1 MLTSSREL
9 PEYKR
14 SHRLRVKPIG
24 KIGDEPHRGRNLF
37 PLSPTTLAAVLFYGA
52 LLVLGPAAC
61 AQAVSGPPPTP
72 AAASPLKPEDPL
84 HRDSPQN
91 AVLSFLQSCRAGNFA
106 QAAKYLNF
114 RGIPHD
120 QRVKDGPRVAQQLYQ
135 LLDRDPAFDVAALS
149 RNPEGGRED
158 GLPPDR
164 ERVTSF
170 KAGNQTFE
178 LQMERFT
185 LRSGLAVWVFSADS
199 VKLIP
204 KLALATSG
212 HPMEKYLPE
221 PLVSSTLL
229 DTPLWRWIALAM
241 LVLAVAAVARV
252 FSRIGL
258 ALAERAARRF
268 GPKAAHGAMEFLWPP
283 LLGLICLALFRAGM
297 EWLGP
302 EGRLRLYM
310 ERGLVLAFFLV
321 LAWLTAR
328 LIDLGLEHFRS
339 TMLARHGKFSSSV
352 LPLVSRLVKLSVLL
366 LAMAAVLSDWGYN
379 ATAILAGLG
388 VGSIAIALAAQK
400 TIENFFGGVSV
411 ISDRPVSVGDF
422 CKVGDLMGTIEDI
435 GLRSTRIRTLN
446 RTMVSVPNGQFSSMT
461 LENFEK
467 RDKMLFHV
475 TLNLRRDSTPDQ
487 VRIVLQS
494 IGRILAEN
502 SKVEAGAFPV
512 RFVGVGTYSLDIE
525 IFVYVLTRN
534 FDDFL
539 RTQQDLLLKILDG
552 VKDAGTALALPTQA
566 SIDYSTN
573 PGYPAVPQELV
584 PAGRH

>member
-1 MLTSSREL
+1 M
-9 PEYKR
+9 
-14 SHRLRVKPIG
+14 RL
-24 KIGDEPHRGRNLF
+24 
-37 PLSPTTLAAVLFYGA
+37 AVVLCGA
-52 LLVLGPAAC
+52 VLVLGPTAC
-61 AQAVSGPPPTP
+61 AQAVSGLPP
-72 AAASPLKPEDPL
+72 ASATTLPSKAEDPL

-91 AVLSFLQSCRAGNFA
+91 AVLSFLQFCRSANFA

-114 RGIPHD
+114 RGVPHD
-120 QRVKDGPRVAQQLYQ
+120 QRVKEGPRAAQQLAQ

-149 RNPEGGRED
+149 RNPDGGHED

-164 ERVTSF
+164 ERVATF
-170 KAGNQTFE
+170 KVGNQTVE
-178 LQMERFT
+178 LQMERIK
-185 LRSGLAVWVFSADS
+185 LRSGLAVWLFSDDS

-204 KLALATSG
+204 KLALATSD
-212 HPMEKYLPE
+212 HPVEKYLPE
-221 PLVSSTLL
+221 PLVNSVLL
-229 DTPLWRWIALAM
+229 DTPLWRWIALVVLA
-241 LVLAVAAVARV
+241 LAVAAIARI
-252 FSRIGL
+252 FSRVGL

-268 GPKAAHGAMEFLWPP
+268 GPQAAHGVMNFLWPP

-297 EWLGP
+297 EWVGP

-310 ERGLVLAFFLV
+310 ERGLTLIFFLV
-321 LAWLTAR
+321 LAWLAAR
-328 LIDLGLEHFRS
+328 LIDLGLEHLRA

-366 LAMAAVLSDWGYN
+366 LAIAAVLSAWGYN
-379 ATAILAGLG
+379 ATALLAGLG

-435 GLRSTRIRTLN
+435 GLRSTRIRTLD

-487 VRIVLQS
+487 VRVVLQS
-494 IGRILAEN
+494 IARILAEN

-534 FDDFL
+534 GDDFL
-539 RTQQDLLLKILDG
+539 RTQQDLLLRILDA
-552 VKDAGTALALPTQA
+552 VKNAGTALALPTQA

-573 PGYPAVPQELV
+573 PGHPAVPQELM
-584 PAGRH
+584 PAGRV

>member
-1 MLTSSREL
+1 L
-9 PEYKR
+9 
-14 SHRLRVKPIG
+14 
-24 KIGDEPHRGRNLF
+24 LF
-37 PLSPTTLAAVLFYGA
+37 VVLLAI
-52 LLVLGPAAC
+52 GPAAC
-61 AQAVSGPPPTP
+61 AQAVSGPPPS
-72 AAASPLKPEDPL
+72 AAATLPPKPEDPL
-84 HRDSPQN
+84 HRDSPQT
-91 AVLSFLQSCRAGNFA
+91 AALSFLQSCRAGNFA

-114 RGIPHD
+114 RGIPHG
-120 QRVKDGPRVAQQLYQ
+120 QRVKEGPRAAQQLYL

-149 RNPEGGRED
+149 RNPEGGHED

-170 KAGNQTFE
+170 KADNQTFE

-204 KLALATSG
+204 KLALATSD
-212 HPMEKYLPE
+212 HPVEKYLPE
-221 PLVSSTLL
+221 PLVSSALL
-229 DTPLWRWIALAM
+229 DTPLWRWIALAL
-241 LVLAVAAVARV
+241 LVLAVAAMARV
-252 FSRIGL
+252 FSRMGL
-258 ALAERAARRF
+258 ALAERTARRF

-283 LLGLICLALFRAGM
+283 LLGLICLAFFRAGM
-297 EWLGP
+297 EWIGP
-302 EGRLRLYM
+302 EGRLRLYT
-310 ERGLVLAFFLV
+310 ERGLTLVFFLV

-352 LPLVSRLVKLSVLL
+352 LPLISRLVKLSVLL
-366 LAMAAVLSDWGYN
+366 LAIAAVLSDWGYN
-379 ATAILAGLG
+379 ATGILAGLG

-422 CKVGDLMGTIEDI
+422 CKVGDRMGTIEDI
-435 GLRSTRIRTLN
+435 GLRSTRIRTLD

-494 IGRILAEN
+494 ISRILADN
-502 SKVEAGAFPV
+502 SKVETGAFPV

-534 FDDFL
+534 GDDFL
-539 RTQQDLLLKILDG
+539 RAQQDLLLRILDA

-573 PGYPAVPQELV
+573 PGHPAMPQELV
-584 PAGRH
+584 PAGRI

>member
-1 MLTSSREL
+1 
-9 PEYKR
+9 
-14 SHRLRVKPIG
+14 
-24 KIGDEPHRGRNLF
+24 
-37 PLSPTTLAAVLFYGA
+37 LAAVLFGA
-52 LLVLGPAAC
+52 LLVAGPGAC
-61 AQAVSGPPPTP
+61 AQAVSGKPPAS
-72 AAASPLKPEDPL
+72 AATSPLKPEDPL
-84 HRDSPQN
+84 HRDSPQG
-91 AVLSFLQSCRAGNFA
+91 AVLSFLQLCRLANFA

-120 QRVKDGPRVAQQLYQ
+120 QRVKEGPRVAQQLDQ

-149 RNPEGGRED
+149 RNPEGGHED

-170 KAGNQTFE
+170 KVDNQTFD
-178 LQMERFT
+178 LQMERIT
-185 LRSGLAVWVFSADS
+185 LRSGLPVWLFSSDS
-199 VKLIP
+199 VKLVP
-204 KLALATSG
+204 KLAQVTG
-212 HPMEKYLPE
+212 DQPVEKYLPE
-221 PLVSSTLL
+221 PMVSSTLL
-229 DTPLWRWIALAM
+229 DTRVWRWIALVL
-241 LVLAVAAVARV
+241 LVLTVAGIARV

-258 ALAERAARRF
+258 ALAGRAAKRF
-268 GPKAAHGAMEFLWPP
+268 GPEAAQGVMEILWPP
-283 LLGLICLALFRAGM
+283 LLGLICLALFRGGM
-297 EWLGP
+297 EWIGP
-302 EGRLRLYM
+302 EGRLRLYL
-310 ERGLVLAFFLV
+310 ERGLALAFFLG
-321 LAWLTAR
+321 LAWLAAR
-328 LIDLGLEHFRS
+328 LIDLGLEHLRS
-339 TMLARHGKFSSSV
+339 TMLARHGRFSSSV

-366 LAMAAVLSDWGYN
+366 LAIAAVLSDWGYN

-411 ISDRPVSVGDF
+411 ISDRPVSMGDF

-435 GLRSTRIRTLN
+435 GLRSTRIRTLD

-487 VRIVLQS
+487 VRMVLES
-494 IGRILAEN
+494 IDRILAEN
-502 SKVEAGAFPV
+502 SKVETGAFPV

-534 FDDFL
+534 GDDFL
-539 RTQQDLLLKILDG
+539 RTQQDLLLKILDA

-573 PGYPAVPQELV
+573 SGRPAVPQELM
-584 PAGRH
+584 PAGRI

>member
-1 MLTSSREL
+1 MA
-9 PEYKR
+9 
-14 SHRLRVKPIG
+14 
-24 KIGDEPHRGRNLF
+24 
-37 PLSPTTLAAVLFYGA
+37 LAAVLFSA
-52 LLVLGPAAC
+52 LLAFVAPAGS
-61 AQAVSGPPPTP
+61 AQTGSGPPPP
-72 AAASPLKPEDPL
+72 SAATTPLKAEDPL
-84 HRDSPQN
+84 HRDSPQS
-91 AVLSFLQSCRAGNFA
+91 AVLSFLQSCRSANFA

-114 RGIPHD
+114 RGIRHD
-120 QRVKDGPRVAQQLYQ
+120 QRVKEGPRAAQQLDQ

-149 RNPEGGRED
+149 RNSEGGHED

-164 ERVTSF
+164 ERVTSL
-170 KAGNQTFE
+170 KVDNQTFD
-178 LQMERFT
+178 LQMERIT
-185 LRSGLAVWVFSADS
+185 LRSGLAVWLFSADS

-204 KLALATSG
+204 KLAQATSD
-212 HPMEKYLPE
+212 HPLEKYLPA
-221 PLVSSTLL
+221 PLVNFSLL
-229 DTPLWRWIALAM
+229 DTPLWRWIALA
-241 LVLAVAAVARV
+241 LLALALAGLARV
-252 FSRIGL
+252 FSRIWL
-258 ALAERAARRF
+258 ALAERAAKRF
-268 GPKAAHGAMEFLWPP
+268 GPEAARGVMETLWPP
-283 LLGLICLALFRAGM
+283 LLWLICLALFRAGM
-297 EWLGP
+297 EWIGP
-302 EGRLRLYM
+302 AAGLRLYL
-310 ERGLVLAFFLV
+310 ERGLTLAFFLGV
-321 LAWLTAR
+321 AWLAAKS
-328 LIDLGLEHFRS
+328 IDLGMDRLRS
-339 TMLARHGKFSSSV
+339 SMLARHKRFSSSV

-366 LAMAAVLSDWGYN
+366 LAIAAVLSDWGYN

-461 LENFEK
+461 LENFDK

-494 IGRILAEN
+494 IARILAGH
-502 SKVEAGAFPV
+502 SDVEPGALPV

-534 FDDFL
+534 GDDFL
-539 RTQQDLLLKILDG
+539 RTQQDLLLKILDA

-566 SIDYSTN
+566 TVGYSSN
-573 PGYPAVPQELV
+573 PLDLPTPQDLM
-584 PAGRH
+584 PAGRI

>member
-1 MLTSSREL
+1 
-9 PEYKR
+9 
-14 SHRLRVKPIG
+14 
-24 KIGDEPHRGRNLF
+24 
-37 PLSPTTLAAVLFYGA
+37 VLCGA
-52 LLVLGPAAC
+52 LLALGPTAC
-61 AQAVSGPPPTP
+61 AQAVSAPPQ
-72 AAASPLKPEDPL
+72 AAAATPPLKSEDPL

-91 AVLSFLQSCRAGNFA
+91 AVLSFLQFCRSANFA
-106 QAAKYLNF
+106 QAAKYLDF
-114 RGIPHD
+114 RGVPHE
-120 QRVKDGPRVAQQLYQ
+120 QRVKEGPRAAQQLDQ

-149 RNPEGGRED
+149 RNPEGGHED

-164 ERVTSF
+164 ERVASF
-170 KAGNQTFE
+170 KVGNQTVE
-178 LQMERFT
+178 LQMARIK
-185 LRSGLAVWVFSADS
+185 LRSGLAVWLFSDDS

-204 KLALATSG
+204 KLALATSD
-212 HPMEKYLPE
+212 HPVEKYLPE
-221 PLVSSTLL
+221 PLVNTILL
-229 DTPLWRWIALAM
+229 DTPLWRCIALVLLA
-241 LVLAVAAVARV
+241 LAVAAIARI
-252 FSRIGL
+252 FSRVGL
-258 ALAERAARRF
+258 ALAERAATRF
-268 GPKAAHGAMEFLWPP
+268 GPQAAHGVMDFLWPP
-283 LLGLICLALFRAGM
+283 LLGLISLALFRAGM
-297 EWLGP
+297 EWVGP

-310 ERGLVLAFFLV
+310 GRGLTLVFFLG
-321 LAWLTAR
+321 LAWLAAR
-328 LIDLGLEHFRS
+328 LIDLGLEHLRA

-366 LAMAAVLSDWGYN
+366 IAIAAVLSAWGYN

-435 GLRSTRIRTLN
+435 GLRSTRIRTLD

-487 VRIVLQS
+487 VRLVLQS
-494 IGRILAEN
+494 IARILAEN

-534 FDDFL
+534 GDDFL
-539 RTQQDLLLKILDG
+539 RAQQDLLLRILDA
-552 VKDAGTALALPTQA
+552 VKNAGTALALPTQA

-573 PGYPAVPQELV
+573 PGHSAVPQELM
-584 PAGRH
+584 PAGRI

>member
-1 MLTSSREL
+1 M
-9 PEYKR
+9 
-14 SHRLRVKPIG
+14 
-24 KIGDEPHRGRNLF
+24 EPTRRRNLF
-37 PLSPTTLAAVLFYGA
+37 PLRPVALAVVFFGA

-61 AQAVSGPPPTP
+61 AQGVSGPPP
-72 AAASPLKPEDPL
+72 ASVATAPSKPEDPL
-84 HRDSPQN
+84 HRDSPQG

-114 RGIPHD
+114 RGVPHD
-120 QRVKDGPRVAQQLYQ
+120 QRVKEGPRVAQQVDL

-149 RNPEGGRED
+149 RNPEGGHED

-178 LQMERFT
+178 LQMERIK
-185 LRSGLAVWVFSADS
+185 LRSGLSVWVFSADS

-204 KLALATSG
+204 KLAQATSD
-212 HPMEKYLPE
+212 HSVEKYLPE
-221 PLVSSTLL
+221 PLVSLTLL
-229 DTPLWRWIALAM
+229 DTPLWRWIGLALMALAIAGM
-241 LVLAVAAVARV
+241 ARV

-258 ALAERAARRF
+258 ALAERATKRF
-268 GPKAAHGAMEFLWPP
+268 GPKAAHGVTEILWPP
-283 LLGLICLALFRAGM
+283 LLWLICLALFRAGM
-297 EWLGP
+297 EWICP
-302 EGRLRLYM
+302 EGPLRLYM
-310 ERGLVLAFFLV
+310 ERGLTLAFFLG
-321 LAWLTAR
+321 LAWLAAR
-328 LIDLGLEHFRS
+328 LIDLGLERLRS
-339 TMLARHGKFSSSV
+339 TMLARHKEFSSSV
-352 LPLVSRLVKLSVLL
+352 LPLASRLVKLAVLL
-366 LAMAAVLSDWGYN
+366 LAIAAVLSAWGYN

-422 CKVGDLMGTIEDI
+422 CKVGDRMGTIEDI
-435 GLRSTRIRTLN
+435 GLRSTRIRTLD

-487 VRIVLQS
+487 VRAVLQS
-494 IGRILAEN
+494 IARILAEN

-525 IFVYVLTRN
+525 IFVYVLTR
-534 FDDFL
+534 DYDEFL
-539 RTQQDLLLKILDG
+539 RTQQDLLLKILDA

-566 SIDYSTN
+566 TIGYSPN
-573 PGYPAVPQELV
+573 PLGLPAPQDLM
-584 PAGRH
+584 PAGRA

>member
-1 MLTSSREL
+1 
-9 PEYKR
+9 
-14 SHRLRVKPIG
+14 
-24 KIGDEPHRGRNLF
+24 
-37 PLSPTTLAAVLFYGA
+37 
-52 LLVLGPAAC
+52 LVLGPVAC
-61 AQAVSGPPPTP
+61 AQAVSGSPPAS
-72 AAASPLKPEDPL
+72 AAATPSKPEDPL

-91 AVLSFLQSCRAGNFA
+91 AVLSFLQFCSAGNFA

-114 RGIPHD
+114 RGTPHD
-120 QRVKDGPRVAQQLYQ
+120 QRVKEGPRVAQQLDQ

-149 RNPEGGRED
+149 RNSEGGHED

-164 ERVTSF
+164 ERVASF

-178 LQMERFT
+178 LQMERIT
-185 LRSGLAVWVFSADS
+185 LRSGLAVWLFSADS
-199 VKLIP
+199 VNLIP
-204 KLALATSG
+204 KLAQVTSD
-212 HPMEKYLPE
+212 HPLEKYLPA
-221 PLVSSTLL
+221 PLVNLTLL
-229 DTPLWRWIALAM
+229 DTPLWRWIAL
-241 LVLAVAAVARV
+241 VLLALALAGLARL

-258 ALAERAARRF
+258 ALAERAAKRF
-268 GPKAAHGAMEFLWPP
+268 GPEAAHGVMETLWPP
-283 LLGLICLALFRAGM
+283 LLWLISLALFRVGM
-297 EWLGP
+297 EWIGP
-302 EGRLRLYM
+302 TARLRLYL
-310 ERGLVLAFFLV
+310 ERGLTLAFFLG
-321 LAWLTAR
+321 LAWLAAR
-328 LIDLGLEHFRS
+328 SIDLGMDRLRAS
-339 TMLARHGKFSSSV
+339 MLARHKSFSSSV
-352 LPLVSRLVKLSVLL
+352 LPLASRLVKLSVLL
-366 LAMAAVLSDWGYN
+366 VAIAAVLSAWGYN

-461 LENFEK
+461 LENFDK

-487 VRIVLQS
+487 VRMVLNS
-494 IGRILAEN
+494 IARILADH
-502 SKVEAGAFPV
+502 SDVEPGTLPV

-525 IFVYVLTRN
+525 IFVYVLTRDG
-534 FDDFL
+534 DDFL
-539 RTQQDLLLKILDG
+539 RTQQDLLLRILDA

-573 PGYPAVPQELV
+573 PGHPAVPQELM
-584 PAGRH
+584 PAGRI

>member
-1 MLTSSREL
+1 
-9 PEYKR
+9 
-14 SHRLRVKPIG
+14 VKPT
-24 KIGDEPHRGRNLF
+24 PQQNLF
-37 PLSPTTLAAVLFYGA
+37 TRRGAILAAILFGA
-52 LLVLGPAAC
+52 LPVLELAAC
-61 AQAVSGPPPTP
+61 AQAVSGPPPGS
-72 AAASPLKPEDPL
+72 AAKTSPKPEDPL
-84 HRDSPQN
+84 HRDSPQG

-120 QRVKDGPRVAQQLYQ
+120 QRVKEGPRAAQQLDQ

-149 RNPEGGRED
+149 RNSEGGHED

-164 ERVTSF
+164 ERVASF
-170 KAGNQTFE
+170 KVGNQTFE
-178 LQMERFT
+178 LQMERVT
-185 LRSGLAVWVFSADS
+185 LRSGLAVWLFSEDS

-204 KLALATSG
+204 KLALATSD
-212 HPMEKYLPE
+212 HPVEKYLPE
-221 PLVSSTLL
+221 PLVNSILL
-229 DTPLWRWIALAM
+229 DTPLWRWIALA
-241 LVLAVAAVARV
+241 LLALAVAAIARI

-258 ALAERAARRF
+258 ALAERAAKRF
-268 GPKAAHGAMEFLWPP
+268 GPKAAHGVMDFLWPP

-297 EWLGP
+297 EWVGP
-302 EGRLRLYM
+302 QGRFRLYM
-310 ERGLVLAFFLV
+310 ERGLTLAFFLG
-321 LAWLTAR
+321 LAWLAAR
-328 LIDLGLEHFRS
+328 LIDLGLEHLRS

-352 LPLVSRLVKLSVLL
+352 VPLVSRLIKLSVLL
-366 LAMAAVLSDWGYN
+366 LAIAAVLSEWGYN

-411 ISDRPVSVGDF
+411 ISDRPVSVGDL
-422 CKVGDLMGTIEDI
+422 CKVGDLMGTVEDI

-487 VRIVLQS
+487 VRMVLNS
-494 IGRILAEN
+494 IARILAEN

-525 IFVYVLTRN
+525 IFVYVLTRDG
-534 FDDFL
+534 DDFL
-539 RTQQDLLLKILDG
+539 RTQQDLLLKILDA

-566 SIDYSTN
+566 SVDYSTN
-573 PGYPAVPQELV
+573 PGRSAVPQELL
-584 PAGRH
+584 PAGRN